1 MNKREVN
8 IEAIEKEL
16 DAQFAAEAEPAS
28 EEPVETTEEV
38 SETQEQEPEVQ
49 SDPEENVETVDE
61 DSTEE
66 PEEEEEEAVNDPDE
80 HKRNAAFK
88 QLREERDKLAES
100 DKFLSEL
107 ATQYGLT
114 KEELIKRYKDEAN
127 KKQAEKEG
135 MTPEQYKKMQDLQK
149 EVEEIKLN
157 RRKEIFNYEAQKVSD
172 KYNLSEKEMVEIFD
186 YASESKI
193 DILGN
198 PALIEFA
205 YRAKNYD
212 NALEQGRQQQLQ
224 TSKKRRAK
232 SVGQTGTQK
241 SAPPA
246 DEFSKM
252 EAEIDAFL
260 KEKKIIK

>member
-1 MNKREVN
+1 MNKQEVN

-16 DAQFAAEAEPAS
+16 DAQFAAEESAS

-49 SDPEENVETVDE
+49 SDPEENVEAVEE
-61 DSTEE
+61 DSTEY
-66 PEEEEEEAVNDPDE
+66 EEVEEEAVNNPDE
-80 HKRNAAFK
+80 HKRNEAFK
-88 QLREERDKLAES
+88 NLREERDKLAES
-100 DKFLSEL
+100 DKFLTEL

-114 KEELIKRYKDEAN
+114 KDELIKRYKDEAN

-135 MTPEQYKKMQDLQK
+135 MTPEQYKKMNDLQK

-172 KYNLSEKEMVEIFD
+172 KFNLSEKEMVELFD
-186 YASESKI
+186 YASASKI
-193 DILGN
+193 DILSN

-212 NALEQGRQQQLQ
+212 NAVEQGRQKQLQ
-224 TSKKRRAK
+224 TSKKRRSK

-241 SAPPA
+241 SAPPV
-246 DEFSKM
+246 DEMKQM
-252 EAEIDAFL
+252 EAEIDEYL
-260 KEKKIIK
+260 KAQKIIK

>member
-1 MNKREVN
+1 MNKQEVN

-16 DAQFAAEAEPAS
+16 DAQFSAEPEAEP
-28 EEPVETTEEV
+28 VESTEEV

-49 SDPEENVETVDE
+49 SDPEENIETVDE
-61 DSTEE
+61 DYADYE
-66 PEEEEEEAVNDPDE
+66 EEEEEEAVNDPDE
-80 HKRNAAFK
+80 HKRNEAFK
-88 QLREERDKLAES
+88 NLREERDKLAES
-100 DKFLSEL
+100 DKFLTEL

-135 MTPEQYKKMQDLQK
+135 MTPEQYKKMTDLQK

-157 RRKEIFNYEAQKVSD
+157 RRKEVFNYEAQKVSE
-172 KYNLSEKEMVEIFD
+172 KFNLSEKEMVELFD
-186 YASESKI
+186 YAQSSGI
-193 DILGN
+193 GILEN

-212 NALEQGRQQQLQ
+212 NALEQGRQKQLE

-241 SAPPA
+241 SAPPV
-246 DEFSKM
+246 DEISSM
-252 EAEIDAFL
+252 EAEIDAYL
-260 KEKKIIK
+260 KEKNIIK

>member
-1 MNKREVN
+1 MNRQELN

-16 DAQFAAEAEPAS
+16 DAQFTAEAEPAS

-66 PEEEEEEAVNDPDE
+66 PEEVEEEAVNNPDE
-80 HKRNAAFK
+80 HKRNEAFK
-88 QLREERDKLAES
+88 NLREERDKLAES
-100 DKFLSEL
+100 DKFLTEL
-107 ATQYGLT
+107 ATQYGLS
-114 KEELIKRYKDEAN
+114 KEQLIQRYKDEAN

-172 KYNLSEKEMVEIFD
+172 KFNLSEKEMVELFD
-186 YASESKI
+186 YASASKI
-193 DILGN
+193 DILNN
-198 PALIEFA
+198 PTLLEFA

-212 NALEQGRQQQLQ
+212 NAVEQGRQKQLE
-224 TSKKRRAK
+224 TSKKRRSK

-241 SAPPA
+241 SAPPV
-246 DEFSKM
+246 DEMKQM
-252 EAEIDAFL
+252 EAEIDEYL
-260 KEKKIIK
+260 KAQKIIK

>member
-1 MNKREVN
+1 MNKQSID

-16 DAQFAAEAEPAS
+16 DAQFAAEPEAE
-28 EEPVETTEEV
+28 VETTEEV

-49 SDPEENVETVDE
+49 SDPEENVETVEE
-61 DSTEE
+61 DSTDYEE
-66 PEEEEEEAVNDPDE
+66 DEDEEAVNDPDE
-80 HKRNAAFK
+80 HKRNEAFK
-88 QLREERDKLAES
+88 NLREERDKLAES
-100 DKFLSEL
+100 DKFLTEL

-135 MTPEQYKKMQDLQK
+135 MTPEQYKKMNDLQK
-149 EVEEIKLN
+149 EVEEIKEN

-172 KYNLSEKEMVEIFD
+172 KFNLSEKEMVELFD
-186 YASESKI
+186 YASASKI
-193 DILGN
+193 DILSN
-198 PALIEFA
+198 PALLEFA

-212 NALEQGRQQQLQ
+212 NAVEQGRQKQLQ

-241 SAPPA
+241 SAPPV
-246 DEFSKM
+246 DEMASM
-252 EAEIDAFL
+252 EAEIDAYL
-260 KEKKIIK
+260 KEQKIIK